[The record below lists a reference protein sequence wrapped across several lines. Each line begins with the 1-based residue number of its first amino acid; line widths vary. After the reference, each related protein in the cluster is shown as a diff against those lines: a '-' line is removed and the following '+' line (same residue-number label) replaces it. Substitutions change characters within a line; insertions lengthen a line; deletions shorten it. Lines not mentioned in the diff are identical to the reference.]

1 MIVSDTVLRD
11 EPSERTQRTVP
22 GYVSWALSR
31 TGIDRMSKG
40 LVAYEVLHLAYDEYE
55 DALSRHEAAL
65 FEQLDDEAGTD
76 TREMLDYIVMS
87 RESTAR
93 TDLIKEC
100 EFEPPEESMP
110 ADLHFPAEFVD
121 ALPSYALADHL
132 EHAIV
137 YAAASPWTSRLDR
150 MDDLQDL
157 LLWTRGVSPNEPSH
171 FVEEVVS
178 GESRKWDVERLH
190 DRLSPDVER
199 YERSDLT
206 IDDLRHWGEDIKQV
220 PSARAQA
227 LETALSNEDT
237 GIPYQ
242 PKGVRVRAT
251 EIYGDVTDETAHRYA
266 ALVDLE
272 TVNEN
277 VETIDLDVDA
287 LIERLE
293 DEAYDGASVDSIR
306 KMKDMEDWEIAGF
319 EDDPRDHGGLTL
331 VEMAD
336 DELDKLDNLRADG
349 AGPMSGTI
357 KVAGDNS
364 RKVGDWIREKRAE
377 VEERTKN

>member
-65 FEQLDDEAGTD
+65 FEQLDDAAGTD
-76 TREMLDYIVMS
+76 TREMLDDIVMS
-87 RESTAR
+87 RESMAR
-93 TDLIKEC
+93 TDLIEDC
-100 EFEPPEESMP
+100 EFEPPEDSMP
-110 ADLHFPAEFVD
+110 ADLHLPAEFVD

-137 YAAASPWTSRLDR
+137 YTAASPWTSRLDR

-157 LLWTRGVSPNEPSH
+157 LLWARGKSYNEPSH

-190 DRLSPDVER
+190 DRLSPEVER

-206 IDDLRHWGEDIKQV
+206 NSDLFEWGTDIKQV
-220 PSARAQA
+220 PAARAKA
-227 LETALSNEDT
+227 LETALANMD
-237 GIPYQ
+237 GVCQ
-242 PKGVRVRAT
+242 PKTVRSYAT
-251 EIYGDVTDETAHRYA
+251 LFFDDVTEETARKYA
-266 ALVDLE
+266 ERVDLE
-272 TVNEN
+272 KVNEN
-277 VETIDLDVDA
+277 VEAINLDVDD
-287 LIERLE
+287 LIKRLE
-293 DEAYDGASVDSIR
+293 DEAYEGASRDSIR
-306 KMKDMEDWEIAGF
+306 KLDNMEDWEIAGF
-319 EDDPRDHGGLTL
+319 ESDPRDQGGLFP
-331 VEMAD
+331 VEVAD
-336 DELDKLDNLRADG
+336 DALEKIAEARNTSSSTPIVRKA
-349 AGPMSGTI
+349 S
-357 KVAGDNS
+357 KQVA
-364 RKVGDWIREKRAE
+364 DWIREKRAE
-377 VEERTKN
+377 VEERTEN